1 MVGLMPTPNKDETE
15 DDFVSR
21 CIPIVLEEGTA
32 KKPDQAAAICHSMFE
47 SHGKESK
54 ARKRFPKT
62 YK

>member
-1 MVGLMPTPNKDETE
+1 MAPTVNPGETE
-15 DDFVSR
+15 QAFVSR

-47 SHGKESK
+47 SHEKESK